1 MGDVWGLHCH
11 LVLAF
16 VPKAIFPH
24 QDNIQK
30 GDFAEFWILMD
41 YKNGI
46 HPILWI
52 VEKITE

>member
-1 MGDVWGLHCH
+1 MQKLRNKNMGDVWGLHCH

-46 HPILWI
+46 HPIL
-52 VEKITE
+52 